1 MALSAYERETAI
13 DCPTCERMGRVT
25 VIMPDGRLSTAT
37 CQDCNGEGMRQVCVD
52 PDCRYCVAARAKA
65 QPLTPM
71 FTWATADVY
80 A

>member
-1 MALSAYERETAI
+1 MSKRI

-25 VIMPDGRLSTAT
+25 IITQRGTLSTAT
-37 CQDCNGEGMRQVCVD
+37 CQDCNGEGVRFNCTD

-65 QPLTPM
+65 QPIQPM
-71 FTWATADVY
+71 FKWTTADVY